1 MRYQTVPYDEMTQL
15 ERKSNVFAI
24 LQQENL
30 SKWALNYWGTV
41 FETIAT
47 NKKQYDA
54 RIESAIL
61 LDEMSSPA
69 EMRYKEYNDL

>member
-61 LDEMSSPA
+61 LDEMTSPE

>member
-61 LDEMSSPA
+61 LDEMSSPE